1 LTNFLKNNRIYSII
15 LITIKHYNMPKQFGD
30 PNDDLENQEDENSS
44 ESYEDLVDDEY
55 EDNLDEYGDGNEEVA
70 WKKSADDDDDEYEDD
85 EI

>member
-1 LTNFLKNNRIYSII
+1 
-15 LITIKHYNMPKQFGD
+15 MPKQFGD